1 MANLN
6 DIIEWQD
13 YGSEFRLYVKHY
25 LDEKEKVCLQ
35 IVFEDATHDKVTE
48 INIPN
53 TKLKQFIHQVN
64 GNLLT
69 RKYEI
74 NV

>member
-1 MANLN
+1 MGSLN
-6 DIIEWQD
+6 DIIEWTEL
-13 YGSEFRLYVKHY
+13 GTEHRIYVKHY
-25 LDEKEKVCLQ
+25 GDENGKVCIR
-35 IVFEDATHDKVTE
+35 IVYEDATHDKVTE
-48 INIPN
+48 IDIPN
-53 TKLKQFIHQVN
+53 KKLKPFLDAVN

>member
-1 MANLN
+1 MGNLN
-6 DIIEWQD
+6 EIIEWQD
-13 YGSEFRLYVKHY
+13 CGSEYRVYVKHY
-25 LDEKEKVCLQ
+25 LNDEEKVNLQ
-35 IVFEDATHDKVTE
+35 LVFEDATHDKVTE

-53 TKLKQFIHQVN
+53 NKLKQFIHQVN
-64 GNLLT
+64 GNLLS